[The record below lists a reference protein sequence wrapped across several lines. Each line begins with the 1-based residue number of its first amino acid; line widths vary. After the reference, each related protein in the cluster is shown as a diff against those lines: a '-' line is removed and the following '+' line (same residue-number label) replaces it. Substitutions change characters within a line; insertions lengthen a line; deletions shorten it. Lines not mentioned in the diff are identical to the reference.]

1 MKKRFTPSFIAR
13 GAMIASVY
21 VVLTYFANMLGL
33 ASFAIQLRF
42 SEMLNALCLIFPE
55 AVFGVSFGCFLSNIL
70 TGCIAP
76 DIVFGTLAT
85 VIGAVLVYLLRHKKY
100 IALFMPVI
108 SNTIIIPFIL
118 KYAYSLG
125 ESVPYFALTIFI
137 GEFLSVYVMGL
148 GLIKVIKKRV

>member
-55 AVFGVSFGCFLSNIL
+55 AVFGVSLGCFLSNIL

>member
-1 MKKRFTPSFIAR
+1 MKKTLNANFIVR
-13 GAMIASVY
+13 GAMIASIY

-33 ASFAIQLRF
+33 ASYAIQLRF

-55 AVFGVSFGCFLSNIL
+55 AIWGVSLGCFISNLL
-70 TGCIAP
+70 TGCIMV
-76 DIVFGTLAT
+76 DVLFGTLAT
-85 VIGAVLVYLLRHKKY
+85 IIGAVLVYLLRSKKH
-100 IALFMPVI
+100 IALLMPVI
-108 SNTIIIPFIL
+108 SNTLIIPFIL